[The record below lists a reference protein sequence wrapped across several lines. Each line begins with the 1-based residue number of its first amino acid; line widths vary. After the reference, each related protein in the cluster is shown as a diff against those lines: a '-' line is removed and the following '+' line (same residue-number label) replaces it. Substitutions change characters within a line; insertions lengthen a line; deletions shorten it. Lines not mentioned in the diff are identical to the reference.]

1 MNEEALARVVPQC
14 HKKKEIYLLYRYLFI
29 FSEIYTESGYEPG

>member
-1 MNEEALARVVPQC
+1 MNEEAMAGVMPQC
-14 HKKKEIYLLYRYLFI
+14 HNKNKYIYCIVMFF